1 MIRRASLALVIAAV
15 ALSGCSTLTAIG
27 DKIPF
32 VNNKKNAST
41 ATAGQ
46 RVSVIAFDDKL
57 ATAEGLKG
65 ADFQLPEPV
74 DRADWPLPG
83 GTPEQ
88 SVENVAAAP
97 AFEIAW
103 KRDFGKGAKRGSQV
117 TSPPIAAGG
126 KIFVMDGEATV
137 SAIDAASGDVIWK
150 RDLRPEAGRVGK
162 RLFGIGFGGKGDR
175 TGFGGGVAY
184 ADGKLYVA
192 SGFRFVAQLDATTGK
207 VGWTSPVQSPLHAA
221 PTVAD
226 GRVFAMSIDNELLT
240 FDAATGAAG
249 WSYQALIEPSRI
261 LRASSPAIS
270 GDTIVAGFGSG
281 ELIALRTGN
290 GNELWTE
297 ALSRANRNN
306 ALSEIRDIPGRP
318 VIYRGD
324 VFAMSHSGILSATD
338 LRTGQ
343 ARWTLPI
350 IGITSPLPAGD
361 VVFIVSKAGEVICA
375 SRENAQIYW
384 IRELNPTEG
393 MSKRQLKRY
402 QKHPVLWSTPV
413 LANGRLIL
421 TSSNGRLLA
430 LNAKTGEIQKELKL
444 GGPGLMGPI
453 AVGGKVFIATDE
465 AQLVALR

>member
-1 MIRRASLALVIAAV
+1 MSRRASLALVLAAV
-15 ALSGCSTLTAIG
+15 ALSGCSTLGAIG
-27 DKIPF
+27 DKMPF
-32 VNNKKNAST
+32 VGNKKNSTT
-41 ATAGQ
+41 ATAGE
-46 RVSVIAFDDKL
+46 RVSVIAFDEKL

-97 AFEIAW
+97 AFQIAW
-103 KRDFGKGAKRGSQV
+103 RRDFGKGSKRAAQV
-117 TSPPIAAGG
+117 TAPPVAAGG

-137 SAIDAASGDVIWK
+137 SAIDAANGDVVWK
-150 RDLRPEAGRVGK
+150 HDLRPEAGRVG
-162 RLFGIGFGGKGDR
+162 RRIFGFGFGGKGDR
-175 TGFGGGVAY
+175 TGFGGGLAY

-192 SGFRFVAQLDATTGK
+192 SGFRFVSQLDAATGK
-207 VGWTSPVQSPLHAA
+207 VAWTTAVQTPLHAA

-249 WSYQALIEPSRI
+249 WTYQALIEPARI

-306 ALSEIRDIPGRP
+306 ALSEIRDIAGRP

-324 VFAMSHSGILSATD
+324 VFAISHSGILSATD
-338 LRTGQ
+338 LRTGE

-361 VVFIVSKAGEVICA
+361 VVFVVSKAGEVICA
-375 SRENAQIYW
+375 SRENGQIYW
-384 IRELNPTEG
+384 IRELNPTAG

-402 QKHPVLWSTPV
+402 QKHPVLWSTPI
-413 LANGRLIL
+413 LANNRLIL
-421 TSSNGRLLA
+421 TSSSGRLLA
-430 LNAKTGEIQKELKL
+430 LNAKTGEIQNELKL
-444 GGPGLMGPI
+444 GAPGLLGPI

>member
-1 MIRRASLALVIAAV
+1 MIRRAPLVLAFAAV
-15 ALSGCSTLTAIG
+15 ALSGCSTLSAIG

-32 VNNKKNAST
+32 IGNKENSSI
-41 ATAGQ
+41 ATAGN
-46 RVSVIAFDDKL
+46 RVSVIAFDEKL

-65 ADFQLPEPV
+65 ADFELPAPAA
-74 DRADWPLPG
+74 RTDWPLPG

-88 SVENVAAAP
+88 SVENTEAAP
-97 AFEIAW
+97 AFQIEW
-103 KRDFGKGAKRGSQV
+103 RRDFGKGSKRGSQV
-117 TSPPIAAGG
+117 TAPPISAGG

-137 SAIDAASGDVIWK
+137 SAIDAASGDVLWR

-192 SGFRFVAQLDATTGK
+192 SGFRFVSQLDATTGQ
-207 VGWTSPVQSPLHAA
+207 VGWTSVVQSPLHAA
-221 PTVAD
+221 PTVD
-226 GRVFAMSIDNELLT
+226 SGRVFAMSIDNELLS
-240 FDAATGAAG
+240 FDTATGAPG
-249 WSYQALIEPSRI
+249 WTYQALVEPARI

-281 ELIALRTGN
+281 ELVALRAGN

-306 ALSEIRDIPGRP
+306 ALSEIRDIAGRP

-324 VFAMSHSGILSATD
+324 VFAVSHSGVLSATD

-350 IGITSPLPAGD
+350 IGITSPLPVGD
-361 VVFIVSKAGEVICA
+361 VVYVVSKAGEVICA
-375 SRENAQIYW
+375 SRENGQVYW
-384 IRELNPTEG
+384 IRELNPTAG
-393 MSKRQLKRY
+393 LSKRQLKRA
-402 QKHPVLWSTPV
+402 QKHPVLWSTPI
-413 LANGRLIL
+413 LASNRLIL
-421 TSSNGRLLA
+421 SSSNGRLLA
-430 LNAKTGEIQKELKL
+430 LNAKTGEIQNELKL

-453 AVGGKVFIATDE
+453 AVNGKVYLATDE